1 MILELGCVALL
12 TNNILSQ
19 SFLTECKVEAAA
31 AAQMNPPICQSL
43 SGFFGGFKQG
53 FNGEH

>member
-12 TNNILSQ
+12 TDIILSE

-43 SGFFGGFKQG
+43 SGLVLM
-53 FNGEH
+53 EH